1 MVAVCELGDS
11 SVDFAVRPWVKPADY
26 WDVYF
31 DITEKLKVAIESNG
45 LTIPFTQY
53 DVNIK
58 GKIA

>member
-1 MVAVCELGDS
+1 
-11 SVDFAVRPWVKPADY
+11 VRPANY
-26 WDVYF
+26 CDVYF
-31 DITEKLKVAIESNG
+31 DITEKLKLAIEENG